1 LLGYGFAWTGHF
13 MFEQNRRAT
22 FRHLFYSL
30 AGDYVMFWQILT
42 GRLRFQRSTP
52 PGPRDSGVRFTAAR

>member
-1 LLGYGFAWTGHF
+1 